1 MLRLTLNPA
10 LDGDCLVLGWGDG
23 SSRNLVVDLGRG
35 STYKAVKKNLQR
47 LENIDLF
54 VMTHVDADHIAGAI
68 PMVRENAAPF
78 MPKRVWYNSRP
89 QLEAAKDRQP
99 IHEPFGARQGEKLA
113 RGIVNFK
120 WPWNAEFASEIVS
133 TDSPE
138 AKEPIK
144 LESGL
149 TVRLLSPTDDGL
161 VSMLPVWDA
170 ELKKAHIRTF
180 DPDVDDEPLAPQ
192 FEPFGT
198 APDVSALAA
207 APFQG
212 DRTEPNATSIA
223 FLAECAG
230 KRVLLTGDAHSD
242 VLAAA
247 IQPLA
252 AAEGG
257 RLRVDVMK
265 VGHHGSKANTSK
277 KLLQLLDCTRFAFS
291 TNGDR
296 HSHPDAETIARILVN
311 DPDRPKTLYFNYSEP
326 MTEQWDS
333 RHLKAKWKYETVFPA
348 DESNGTLE
356 IEI

>member
-23 SSRNLVVDLGRG
+23 PSRNLVVDLGRG
-35 STYKAVKKNLQR
+35 LTYRVVRNHLQS

-54 VMTHVDADHIAGAI
+54 VMTHVDADHVAGAI
-68 PMVRENAAPF
+68 PMVRENAPPF

-89 QLEAAKDRQP
+89 QLEAAKDRHA
-99 IHEPFGARQGEKLA
+99 IHEPLGARQGEKLA
-113 RGIVNFK
+113 RGIVNFN

-138 AKEPIK
+138 ASEPIEI
-144 LESGL
+144 ESGL
-149 TVRLLSPTDDGL
+149 TVRLLSPSDDAL
-161 VSMLPVWDA
+161 VRMLPVWEA
-170 ELKKAHIRTF
+170 ELTKTHIRTF
-180 DPDVDDEPLAPQ
+180 DPDVDDDPLASQ
-192 FEPFGT
+192 FERFGT

-242 VLAAA
+242 VLETA

-265 VGHHGSKANTSK
+265 VGHHGSKANTSR

-291 TNGDR
+291 TNGAR
-296 HSHPDAETIARILVN
+296 HSHPDGETIARILVT
-311 DPDRPKTLYFNYSEP
+311 DPERRKTLYFNYSEP
-326 MTEQWDS
+326 MTELWDS
-333 RHLKAKWKYETVFPA
+333 RRLKAHWNYETVFPA
-348 DESNGTLE
+348 SESNGMLA